1 MRKCRKCGTVQDD
14 SRSTCIDCG
23 AVLPK
28 PMTDEEEKAHEE
40 ALDDRLDGMAERTED
55 FYVPK
60 WARILGFVC
69 LACIVGTIL
78 FLAFTPNR
86 RYIEGGWVLQTLE
99 CAICGAISLLFPRFG
114 WWLFSFGRRWWYAEG
129 SNLTPSF
136 AYTVVVKAVGVFCT
150 IVAVICLCGMITS
163 SMRRPQE
170 TQYYTWELE
179 NGETFV
185 MQQDIYY

>member
-1 MRKCRKCGTVQDD
+1 MKKCRKCGTVQDD

-86 RYIEGGWVLQTLE
+86 RYIEGEWVVLTFG
-99 CAICGAISLLFPRFG
+99 CAIGGVVLLLLPRFC
-114 WWLFSFGRRWWYAEG
+114 WLLGSLSRRWWYADG
-129 SNLTPSF
+129 GNLKPSF
-136 AYTVVVKAVGVFCT
+136 AYIAVVRAVGVFFT
-150 IVAVICLCGMITS
+150 VFAVICLCGMVTS
-163 SMRRPQE
+163 SAHRPQD
-170 TQYYTWELE
+170 TRHYTWELE
-179 NGETFV
+179 NGETLV
-185 MQQDIYY
+185 MQQDVYY

>member
-1 MRKCRKCGTVQDD
+1 MKKCRKCGTVQDD

-28 PMTDEEEKAHEE
+28 PMTDEEEKVHEE

-55 FYVPK
+55 FFVPK
-60 WARILGFVC
+60 GARILGFVC

-86 RYIEGGWVLQTLE
+86 RYIEGEWVVLTFG
-99 CAICGAISLLFPRFG
+99 CAIGGVVLLLLPRFC
-114 WWLFSFGRRWWYAEG
+114 WLLGSLSRRWWYADG
-129 SNLTPSF
+129 GNLKPSF
-136 AYTVVVKAVGVFCT
+136 AYIAVVRAVGVFFT
-150 IVAVICLCGMITS
+150 VFAVICLCGMVTS
-163 SMRRPQE
+163 SARRLQD
-170 TQYYTWELE
+170 TRHYTWELE

-185 MQQDIYY
+185 MQQDVYY